1 MNSFPALINSYSDT
15 HVAMGD
21 DAWPAFHQLLARD
34 KPRVIAVFTGKHS
47 ADVSGAWQD
56 LCSHCRNSR
65 VQRFSAINPEPD
77 LECVRHMRVF
87 LQQQKPDWVIAIGGG
102 SVMDAAKAAYLSYQ
116 TRQPTR
122 VFFGANRFSASNAG
136 KRLKTVIC
144 FPTTSGTGS
153 EVTPYANIVDPEA
166 GVKKLISDPVIIPD
180 YAFCVP
186 AYTKSMP
193 ENVVRATGCDALAHL
208 LEGFLNVGADNN
220 DRYANRRAIA
230 GIKLVSDAL
239 PKALRRRGG
248 FGKMA
253 VAATLGGMVIRHK
266 STGLPHLCSF
276 SWYGRID
283 HGLAAI
289 MLLPH
294 CWEYYLGNPTVAE
307 RTMLLRDIFPGD
319 TPMAV
324 ISSFRE
330 FLTAC
335 GVPQALRDI
344 PGITPALL
352 DQTARSAGENR
363 MKLELAPRPVSPDD
377 SYAVLMDILTRAY

>member
-1 MNSFPALINSYSDT
+1 MTSFPALIKSYNDT
-15 HVAMGD
+15 IVTMGD
-21 DAWPAFHQLLARD
+21 EVWPAFHLLQTQQ
-34 KPRVIAVFTGKHS
+34 KPRVIAVFTGRHS
-47 ADVSGAWQD
+47 ADRSGAWQE
-56 LCSHCRNSR
+56 LCAHCQNAILR
-65 VQRFSAINPEPD
+65 RFSAIDPEPD

-87 LQQQKPDWVIAIGGG
+87 LQQQKPDWVIALGGG
-102 SVMDAAKAAYLSYQ
+102 SIMDAAKTAYLSYQ
-116 TRQPTR
+116 TNQPAAA
-122 VFFGANRFSASNAG
+122 FFGANRFNSGQAG

-144 FPTTSGTGS
+144 FPTTAGTGS
-153 EVTPYANIVDPEA
+153 EVTPYANVVDLVA

-180 YAFCVP
+180 YAFCIP
-186 AYTKSMP
+186 AFTKTMP
-193 ENVVRATGCDALAHL
+193 EAVVRATGCDALAHL
-208 LEGFLNVGADNN
+208 LEGFLNIGADNH
-220 DRYANRRAIA
+220 DPYANRRAMA
-230 GIKLVSDAL
+230 GIKLITDAL
-239 PKALRRRGG
+239 PKALRRTGG

-266 STGLPHLCSF
+266 PTGLPHLCSF

-294 CWEYYLGNPTVAE
+294 CWEYYLGLPAVAE

-319 TPMAV
+319 SPGAV
-324 ISSFRE
+324 IASFRD

-335 GVPQALRDI
+335 GVPKALRDI

-352 DQTARSAGENR
+352 DQTAKSAGENR
-363 MKLELAPRPVSPDD
+363 MKLESAPRPVAPED